1 MKILI
6 KSVMLLACVGMA
18 FCFSGC
24 DLRQKER
31 MSIPINPAAELKKA
45 YELISW
51 IKSQDKMT
59 ELQRKQMFGKLKG
72 QMVIVVGEVREIG
85 KTTFGSKTFVSFTVG
100 KISTFEKANIQF
112 NIPDS
117 LTSTVI
123 GWQKGETHVMR
134 GCIKE
139 IGDLVDDVVC
149 DKAEILDKSETLNA
163 YLNSLKATE

>member
-1 MKILI
+1 MKNLM
-6 KSVMLLACVGMA
+6 KSVMILVGVGMA
-18 FCFSGC
+18 LCFSGC

-31 MSIPINPAAELKKA
+31 IPIPINPAAELRTA

-51 IKSQDKMT
+51 IKSQEKMT

-72 QMVIVVGEVREIG
+72 RMVIVVGEVREIG
-85 KTTFGSKTFVSFTVG
+85 KTTFGSKTFVSLTVG

-112 NIPDS
+112 NVPDS
-117 LTSTVI
+117 LTNTVI

-134 GCIKE
+134 GCVKE
-139 IGDLVDDVVC
+139 TGDLADDVVC

>member
-1 MKILI
+1 
-6 KSVMLLACVGMA
+6 
-18 FCFSGC
+18 
-24 DLRQKER
+24 
-31 MSIPINPAAELKKA
+31 MSLSP
-45 YELISW
+45 
-51 IKSQDKMT
+51 
-59 ELQRKQMFGKLKG
+59 
-72 QMVIVVGEVREIG
+72 
-85 KTTFGSKTFVSFTVG
+85 
-100 KISTFEKANIQF
+100 FEKANIQF

>member
-1 MKILI
+1 MKNQV
-6 KSVMLLACVGMA
+6 KTVMLLASIGTA
-18 FCFSGC
+18 LCFSGC

-31 MSIPINPAAELKKA
+31 VPIPMNPAVELNTA
-45 YELISW
+45 HELILW
-51 IKSQDKMT
+51 IKSQEKMT

-72 QMVIVVGEVREIG
+72 RMVIVAGEVREIG
-85 KTTFGSKTFVSFTVG
+85 KTTFGSKTFVSLTVG

-112 NIPDS
+112 NVPDS
-117 LTSTVI
+117 LTNTVI

-139 IGDLVDDVVC
+139 TGDLADDVVC

-163 YLNSLKATE
+163 YLNSPKSTE